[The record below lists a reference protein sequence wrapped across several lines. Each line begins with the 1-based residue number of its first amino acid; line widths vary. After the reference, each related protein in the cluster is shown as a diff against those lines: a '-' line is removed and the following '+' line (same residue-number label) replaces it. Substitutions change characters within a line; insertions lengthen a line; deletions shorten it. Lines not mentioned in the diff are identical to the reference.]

1 MLKDQIEL
9 AKRSVNTDTVQI
21 TVGEV
26 ATMYKDRELDII
38 PDFQRLFR
46 WSIDKKSS
54 FIESILIGIPIPSV
68 FVYENEDGTWELID
82 GLQRI
87 STILEFMGVLKDPDT
102 GVAKRSVLAPTKY
115 LKALGGI
122 AWTAEGHD
130 EKPLDKPFQL
140 FFRRHRIDF
149 QILKHPSDPSTKYDL
164 FQRLNR
170 GGAYANEQEVRT
182 CSMVLANP
190 LFTER
195 LRVFAAQNDFQK
207 IFRITPDQHKNQ
219 KDLEY
224 AVRLL
229 VHSYEELPP
238 RMDVQEFLDQAVLK
252 VMEDQDMDKAM
263 GEISWSVSILFKLF
277 DEKALL
283 PPEHR
288 HPDIESRFSLRALEG
303 VAVGISR
310 NHKAITAHNDP
321 EGFVRDKVKS
331 FWVQQEVADMSA
343 SGLRGTMRIQRSVP
357 FGVKWFNPND

>member
-1 MLKDQIEL
+1 MLKDQIET

-26 ATMYKDRELDII
+26 ATMYTNRELDII

-68 FVYENEDGTWELID
+68 FVFENEDGTWELID

-87 STILEFMGVLKDPDT
+87 STILEFMGILIDPDT
-102 GVAKRSVLAPTKY
+102 GNARHSVLAPTKY
-115 LKALGGI
+115 LKALEGI

-130 EKPLDKPFQL
+130 ETTLDKPLQL

-149 QILKHPSDPSTKYDL
+149 QILKHPSDPSTKFDL

-195 LRVFAAQNDFQK
+195 LRAFVAQNDFQQ

-229 VHSYEELPP
+229 VHSYEELPQ
-238 RMDVQEFLDQAVLK
+238 RMDVQEFLDHAVLR
-252 VMEDQDMDKAM
+252 VMEDQDIDQAM
-263 GEISWSVSILFKLF
+263 EKISWSVSILFKLF
-277 DEKALL
+277 GENALL
-283 PPEHR
+283 PTKNR
-288 HPDIESRFSLRALEG
+288 HPNIDVRFSLRALEG
-303 VAVGISR
+303 VAVGIAR
-310 NHKAITAHNDP
+310 NHTAIAAHNDA
-321 EGFVRDKVKS
+321 ENFLHERVTS
-331 FWVQQEVADMSA
+331 FWAEQEVAAMSA

-357 FGVKWFNPND
+357 FGVEWFKPNG

>member
-1 MLKDQIEL
+1 MVHRQ
-9 AKRSVNTDTVQI
+9 
-21 TVGEV
+21 
-26 ATMYKDRELDII
+26 
-38 PDFQRLFR
+38 
-46 WSIDKKSS
+46 KSR

-102 GVAKRSVLAPTKY
+102 GVAKRSVLASTKY

-130 EKPLDKPFQL
+130 EKPLGRPFQL

-190 LFTER
+190 PFTER

-207 IFRITPDQHKNQ
+207 IFRITPDQHK
-219 KDLEY
+219 K
-224 AVRLL
+224 
-229 VHSYEELPP
+229 P
-238 RMDVQEFLDQAVLK
+238 K
-252 VMEDQDMDKAM
+252 
-263 GEISWSVSILFKLF
+263 G
-277 DEKALL
+277 
-283 PPEHR
+283 
-288 HPDIESRFSLRALEG
+288 SRICSPLARA
-303 VAVGISR
+303 
-310 NHKAITAHNDP
+310 
-321 EGFVRDKVKS
+321 F
-331 FWVQQEVADMSA
+331 
-343 SGLRGTMRIQRSVP
+343 LRGITSENGRS
-357 FGVKWFNPND
+357 GVSRPGSSEGDGGSRH

>member
-54 FIESILIGIPIPSV
+54 LIESILIGIPIPSV

-122 AWTAEGHD
+122 AWPAEGHD

-238 RMDVQEFLDQAVLK
+238 RMDVQEFLDQAVLR
-252 VMEDQDMDKAM
+252 VMEAQDIDQAM
-263 GEISWSVSILFKLF
+263 EKISWSVSILFKLF
-277 DEKALL
+277 GENALL
-283 PPEHR
+283 PTENK
-288 HPDIESRFSLRALEG
+288 HPDIDIRFSLRALEG

-310 NHKAITAHNDP
+310 NHKAIAAHNDA

-331 FWVQQEVADMSA
+331 FWSQQEVAEMSA

-357 FGVKWFNPND
+357 FGGEWFKPNG

>member
-1 MLKDQIEL
+1 MLKDQIEV

-26 ATMYKDRELDII
+26 ATMYKDQELDII

-102 GVAKRSVLAPTKY
+102 GVAKRSVLASTKY

-130 EKPLDKPFQL
+130 EKPLGRPFQL

-164 FQRLNR
+164 FSASIVV
-170 GGAYANEQEVRT
+170 GRT
-182 CSMVLANP
+182 PTSRKFVPALWCSRTL
-190 LFTER
+190 LSQKDCEFSR
-195 LRVFAAQNDFQK
+195 LR
-207 IFRITPDQHKNQ
+207 
-219 KDLEY
+219 
-224 AVRLL
+224 
-229 VHSYEELPP
+229 
-238 RMDVQEFLDQAVLK
+238 M
-252 VMEDQDMDKAM
+252 
-263 GEISWSVSILFKLF
+263 ISK
-277 DEKALL
+277 
-283 PPEHR
+283 
-288 HPDIESRFSLRALEG
+288 
-303 VAVGISR
+303 
-310 NHKAITAHNDP
+310 
-321 EGFVRDKVKS
+321 
-331 FWVQQEVADMSA
+331 
-343 SGLRGTMRIQRSVP
+343 RSSE
-357 FGVKWFNPND
+357 